1 MFQESCQAAE
11 DIRFLEKAMKHK
23 MILNSTMDLQ
33 KLLEKNKIPL
43 GPDPV
48 TLALL
53 VKAGEEA
60 EKKGN
65 QLQALDCYSMVYD
78 LTGDDEI
85 CEKIEKL
92 KS

>member
-1 MFQESCQAAE
+1 
-11 DIRFLEKAMKHK
+11 
-23 MILNSTMDLQ
+23 
-33 KLLEKNKIPL
+33 
-43 GPDPV
+43 
-48 TLALL
+48 